1 MARLLAPRNVI
12 ALFLFAL
19 FATALLYNF
28 HLEQKLRALCD
39 SAAKVE
45 TAGARFYR
53 NYPDLAADQQL
64 RAERGLIRDICAS
77 ISWEVVEQPY
87 PRE

>member
-12 ALFLFAL
+12 ALLLFAL

-28 HLEQKLRALCD
+28 HLERKLRALCD
-39 SAAKVE
+39 SAARVE
-45 TAGARFYR
+45 TAEAKFYT
-53 NYPDLAADQQL
+53 NYPDLAADPQL
-64 RAERGLIRDICAS
+64 RVERGRIRDTCAS
-77 ISWEVVEQPY
+77 ITWDVVEQPH